1 MKAVNYFCKKLHIRC
16 LAGFWIRFSLFLL
29 FMTDFVGNK
38 AKGGISRKQS
48 TPNFPKNEHFL
59 PLDSS
64 FCFITDD
71 LTLYFKVTT
80 ITKYHHSSKSYF
92 CQFHFGLARS
102 RGFQLVPA
110 CYICFQLVSVC
121 SPFKYVRNQILRFI
135 YMKYLQN
142 VRELCV
148 EWSRFCEAILN
159 HVFIFI
165 FMTQRFDKWVS
176 PQRFQSRVLLF
187 NFNCRVRLIFFK
199 SCCENLSFRN
209 LILGE

>member
-29 FMTDFVGNK
+29 FMADFVGNK

-92 CQFHFGLARS
+92 CQFHFGR
-102 RGFQLVPA
+102 
-110 CYICFQLVSVC
+110 

-142 VRELCV
+142 VHELCV

-159 HVFIFI
+159 HVFIFK

-176 PQRFQSRVLLF
+176 PQRFQRRVLLF